1 MLAQDSAFGITK
13 SEVIMIIIIVAALFI
28 AYIGYTFISSLV
40 HGYTEGAILIAVA
53 TAVVA
58 LLVWCEAA
66 WWVIK

>member
-1 MLAQDSAFGITK
+1 
-13 SEVIMIIIIVAALFI
+13 MIIIIVAALFT
-28 AYIGYTFISSLV
+28 AYIGYTFIYSLV

-53 TAVVA
+53 TVVVA